1 MEAKKLLYVTDLKE
15 KSLSFNLLKGILPVH
30 KLGFNEIAV
39 LQTSP
44 FNSWLKGL
52 SDFSIKSKIIFDDA
66 ILPHGILNTAK
77 NEGASLIVVNL
88 YSEKGK
94 TSKNSIIKQLIKF
107 SSLPLLFINDPDQE
121 IKSDQKGIFTS
132 VVFATDWSDPSERA
146 LAFLLDFK
154 KILGEL
160 EIVHVIKGKLTIK
173 EMRELKDRLM
183 KTRKICLDNKIDAE
197 SHIYAGKTSE
207 EIMTAARDYKTAMVV
222 VGGEFRKKGLSRFFK
237 KSSSWKVACETDL
250 PVLVVP

>member
-1 MEAKKLLYVTDLKE
+1 MEARKLLYVTDLKE

-44 FNSWLKGL
+44 FNSWVKGL
-52 SDFSIKSKIIFDDA
+52 SDFSIKSKIILDDVL
-66 ILPHGILNTAK
+66 LPRGILNTAK
-77 NEGASLIVVNL
+77 NEKASVIVVNL
-88 YSEKGK
+88 DIEKGK
-94 TSKNSIIKQLIKF
+94 TSKNSMIKQLIKY
-107 SSLPLLFINDPDQE
+107 SSLPLLFINNPDQE
-121 IKSDQKGIFTS
+121 IQSDQKGIFTS
-132 VVFATDWSDPSERA
+132 IVFATDWSDPSERA
-146 LAFLLDFK
+146 LAFLIDFK

-183 KTRKICLDNKIDAE
+183 KTRKICLDNQIDAE

-207 EIMTAARDYKTAMVV
+207 EILTAARDYKTAMVV
-222 VGGEFRKKGLSRFFK
+222 VGGRSGKKGLSGIFK
-237 KSSSWKVACETDL
+237 KSSSWKVVCETDL

>member
-1 MEAKKLLYVTDLKE
+1 MEARKLLYATDLKE
-15 KSLSFNLLKGILPVH
+15 KSLSFDLLKGILPVRE
-30 KLGFNEIAV
+30 LDFNEIAF
-39 LQTSP
+39 LQTTP
-44 FNSWLKGL
+44 FDSWLKGL
-52 SDFSIKSKIIFDDA
+52 SDLSIKSKIILDDQL
-66 ILPHGILNTAK
+66 LPHGILNAAK

-88 YSEKGK
+88 ERNKGK
-94 TSKNSIIKQLIKF
+94 TPRNSIVRQLIKET
-107 SSLPLLFINDPDQE
+107 SLPILFINNTKKE
-121 IKSDQKGIFTS
+121 IKPEGKGIFAC
-132 VVFATDWSDPSERA
+132 VVFATDWSHTSEKA

-160 EIVHVIKGKLTIK
+160 EIVNVIKGKLTIK
-173 EMRELKDRLM
+173 EMRELKDRLV

-207 EIMTAARDYKTAMVV
+207 EIMTAAKDYKATMIVI
-222 VGGEFRKKGLSRFFK
+222 GGESEKKGLNKLFK

>member
-1 MEAKKLLYVTDLKE
+1 MEARKLLYVTDLKE
-15 KSLSFNLLKGILPVH
+15 KSLTLNLLKGILPVH
-30 KLGFNEIAV
+30 KLDFSEIAF
-39 LQTSP
+39 LQTSS

-52 SDFSIKSKIIFDDA
+52 SDFSIKSKIILDDPL
-66 ILPHGILNTAK
+66 LPHGILNTAK

-88 YSEKGK
+88 DRKKGK
-94 TSKNSIIKQLIKF
+94 TSKNSMVRQLIRS
-107 SSLPLLFINDPDQE
+107 SSLPILFINNPDQE
-121 IKSDQKGIFTS
+121 IKSDQKGIFAG
-132 VVFATDWSDPSERA
+132 VVFATDWSHPSERA

-183 KTRKICLDNKIDAE
+183 KTRRICLDNKIDAE

-207 EIMTAARDYKTAMVV
+207 EILTAARDYKAALVV
-222 VGGEFRKKGLSRFFK
+222 VGGESGKKGLGRLFK

>member
-1 MEAKKLLYVTDLKE
+1 MEARKLLYVTDLKE

-30 KLGFNEIAV
+30 KLDFNEMTF
-39 LQTSP
+39 LQTSS

-52 SDFSIKSKIIFDDA
+52 SDFSIKSKIILDDPL
-66 ILPHGILNTAK
+66 LPHGILNTAK
-77 NEGASLIVVNL
+77 KEGASLIVVNL
-88 YSEKGK
+88 DRKEGK
-94 TSKNSIIKQLIKF
+94 TSKNSTIRQLIKG
-107 SSLPLLFINDPDQE
+107 SSLPILFINNPDQE
-121 IKSDQKGIFTS
+121 IKSDQKGIFAG
-132 VVFATDWSDPSERA
+132 VVFATDWSHPSERA
-146 LAFLLDFK
+146 LSFLLDFK

-207 EIMTAARDYKTAMVV
+207 EILTAARDYKAAMVV
-222 VGGEFRKKGLSRFFK
+222 VGGKSGKKGLSRFFK
-237 KSSSWKVACETDL
+237 KSSSWKVVCETDL